1 MNNTLGGEDYEL
13 WVLLAQT
20 REAMYKARQKEL
32 TKYNISPRQSAVLS
46 IIKALGD
53 GVAPAE
59 ISRYLFREHHSVT
72 ELLGRMEKDGLVRKV
87 KDEDKKGRVKIFLTP
102 KGQQVY
108 THSMKRKSIKE
119 IISCLSEEERQQLR
133 SFLKRL
139 RDNALK
145 VAAVRELPFP

>member
-1 MNNTLGGEDYEL
+1 VNDFLGGEYYEL

-20 REAMYKARQKEL
+20 REAMYKARHKEL
-32 TKYNISPRQSAVLS
+32 TKYNLSPRQSAVLF

-53 GVAPAE
+53 GVAPVE

-72 ELLGRMEKDGLVRKV
+72 ELLSRMEKEGLVRKV
-87 KDEDKKGRVKIFLTP
+87 KDLDKKGRVKIFLTP

-119 IISCLSEEERQQLR
+119 IISCLSEEERQQLW
-133 SFLKRL
+133 SSLKKL

-145 VAAVRELPFP
+145 MAAVRELPFP